1 MKDTQ
6 HFAIEAHSGL
16 LASVHCVELA
26 TSVYSCNWRMMRNL
40 LGKVVEFIS
49 SHFKCLPEQWIERL
63 R

>member
-1 MKDTQ
+1 MKYSQ
-6 HFAIEAHSGL
+6 HFAIEANIRL

-26 TSVYSCNWRMMRNL
+26 TSVYSCNWRMMRDL

-49 SHFKCLPEQWIERL
+49 SHFKCLAEQWIKRL